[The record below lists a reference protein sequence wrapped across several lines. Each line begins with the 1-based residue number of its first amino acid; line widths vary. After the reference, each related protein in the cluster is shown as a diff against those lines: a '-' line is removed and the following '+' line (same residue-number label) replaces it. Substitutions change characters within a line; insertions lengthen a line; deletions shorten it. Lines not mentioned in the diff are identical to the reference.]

1 MSKRM
6 VYLKVK
12 DGKVASID
20 GYEVGGTAVEAN
32 PQQEATQQ
40 LAKIKIDNIAYNIA
54 GGGSNVGIAILNCE
68 QKTNGGNNTAT
79 WYDSEDFV
87 PLKANTAYEVGDTVA
102 LRVYSTATT
111 ENFNNNQFM
120 APLDI
125 SIPVNRA
132 RSTIKYGDV
141 VLALTEIVINP
152 TYKYEGSRYS
162 IEAVFKM
169 IYTVVKAGTTGAD
182 VTAPNAPST
191 SFTYLKYTL
200 GTTQATA

>member
-6 VYLKVK
+6 VDLKVA
-12 DGKVASID
+12 DGNVTSIN
-20 GYEVGGTAVEAN
+20 GYEVGGGTAVEAN
-32 PQQEATQQ
+32 PQEEATQQ
-40 LAKIKIDNIAYNIA
+40 LEKIKIDNIAYNIA
-54 GGGSNVGIAILNCE
+54 GGGSGGAIAILNCE
-68 QKTNGGNNTAT
+68 QKTAGGNNSAT
-79 WYDSEDFV
+79 WYNSEDFV
-87 PLKANTAYEVGDTVA
+87 PLKANTAYEVGNTVA

-141 VLALTEIVINP
+141 VLTLTEIVIDP

-162 IEAVFKM
+162 INTVFKM

-182 VTAPNAPST
+182 VTAPNPPST

-200 GTTQATA
+200 GTPQA

>member
-6 VYLKVK
+6 VDLKVE
-12 DGKVASID
+12 DGKIASID
-20 GYEVGGTAVEAN
+20 GHEVGGGTAVEAN
-32 PQQEATQQ
+32 PQEEATQQ
-40 LAKIKIDNIAYNIA
+40 LEKIKIDNIAYNIA
-54 GGGSNVGIAILNCE
+54 GGGTGGIAILNCE
-68 QKTNGGNNTAT
+68 QKTAGGNNTIK

-87 PLKANTAYEVGDTVA
+87 PLKANTAYEVGNTVA

-125 SIPVNRA
+125 SISVNRA

-141 VLALTEIVINP
+141 VLALTEIVIDP

-162 IEAVFKM
+162 IKAVFKM

-182 VTAPNAPST
+182 VTPLTPAPST

-200 GTTQATA
+200 GTTQA